1 MCVLSSHSGLLRVS
15 RMPSFLQLTGLQHL
29 LTRLYN
35 ISPRELR
42 DKEKDE
48 WKHCQNSELE
58 IYTAKNGTIY
68 VV

>member
-1 MCVLSSHSGLLRVS
+1 
-15 RMPSFLQLTGLQHL
+15 MPSFLQLTGLQHL